1 MGKYQTLKKYRDIPG
16 NNLIAEFKNK
26 ITLTILTKI
35 EIRFEN
41 IKREGQVKIEEKMY
55 SFKYLISKIL
65 KSNWTEVIR

>member
-1 MGKYQTLKKYRDIPG
+1 MGKYQTLKKYRDILG

-26 ITLTILTKI
+26 ITLTILTEI